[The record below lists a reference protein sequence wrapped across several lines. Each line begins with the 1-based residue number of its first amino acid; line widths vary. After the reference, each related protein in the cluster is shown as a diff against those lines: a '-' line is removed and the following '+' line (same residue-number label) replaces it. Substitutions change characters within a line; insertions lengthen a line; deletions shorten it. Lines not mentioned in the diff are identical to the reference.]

1 MMVVGLMTVLVI
13 MVIMT
18 DGCNNGSDNGN
29 NNGTGTNKDDCGND
43 GTDNASNNQ
52 AIILIN
58 YWVTCSKQQ
67 LTLPENKYTK
77 IEA

>member
-1 MMVVGLMTVLVI
+1 MMVVGLRTVLVI

-18 DGCNNGSDNGN
+18 EGCNNGSDNGN
-29 NNGTGTNKDDCGND
+29 NNGTSTNKDDGGND

-58 YWVTCSKQQ
+58 YWVTCDKQHY
-67 LTLPENKYTK
+67 LK
-77 IEA
+77 INIPK